1 MLSISG
7 FLSWVLVLNG
17 DCGGT
22 DVKTLS
28 VFILPLSGESAL
40 ASLYFKNMFFLLI
53 NTSPHFAHTICVINL
68 PLMSCKTQHW
78 YIETSKNT
86 WSPSP
91 CRLRGLFYLQLSNS
105 GEGVG
110 CCKTEDLRTA
120 DGDWCR
126 VEAGRWE
133 GVTKV
138 KNLSRINTLYPQPA
152 SAEVEPQAI
161 SSQDAN
167 SVIFLVF
174 VSYPCTLRQYLR
186 ESSPDVV
193 LSTMMILQ
201 LLEGVDHLVR
211 HGIAHRDLKSDNIL
225 VEFDSGT

>member
-1 MLSISG
+1 ML
-7 FLSWVLVLNG
+7 FER
-17 DCGGT
+17 
-22 DVKTLS
+22 
-28 VFILPLSGESAL
+28 FIL
-40 ASLYFKNMFFLLI
+40 
-53 NTSPHFAHTICVINL
+53 FAVVKLGRRRRTF
-68 PLMSCKTQHW
+68 S
-78 YIETSKNT
+78 
-86 WSPSP
+86 
-91 CRLRGLFYLQLSNS
+91 
-105 GEGVG
+105 VG
-110 CCKTEDLRTA
+110 CCKTEGLRTA
-120 DGDWCR
+120 DGEQCL

-167 SVIFLVF
+167 SVIFLVL

-186 ESSPDVV
+186 ESSPDVG

-225 VEFDSGT
+225 VEFDSGA